1 LARPLHK
8 YLGKEPAMQ
17 RISKILV
24 PVDFSDRST
33 GAVRYARNLACHYHA
48 EVILL
53 HVLPSIPYEM
63 GTFEF
68 GGVVMAESFADRAP
82 QARQLLDEFL
92 ANELTGMKVAR
103 IVAEGD
109 PAVKIVEY
117 AHAAKVDLIVM
128 PTHGYG
134 PFRRF
139 LLGSVTAKVLHDA
152 DCAVLTSVHLDQGGE
167 VEAIKPGKIIC
178 SVDLGPQSSKIL
190 RWASQM
196 AEEFRAEL
204 VVVHAM
210 PLGESHFEEMF
221 DPEWRTTVEERIRER
236 VSELVAGMHTAAVVI
251 EAGSPAEVVAATA
264 ERLDAQLTV
273 IGRSEAG
280 GMFGRLRTNA
290 YAIIRQ
296 SPCPVVSV

>member
-1 LARPLHK
+1 MLEL
-8 YLGKEPAMQ
+8 
-17 RISKILV
+17 SKILV

-33 GAVRYARNLACHYHA
+33 GAVRYARNLACHLHS
-48 EVILL
+48 ELILL
-53 HVLPSIPYEM
+53 HVLPAIPYAM
-63 GTFEF
+63 GAFEF
-68 GGVVMAESFADRAP
+68 GGVVTGESFAERMP
-82 QARQLLDEFL
+82 EARQQLDEYL
-92 ANELTGMKVAR
+92 ASELIGMKVSR
-103 IVAEGD
+103 IVVEGD

-117 AHAAKVDLIVM
+117 AHEAPVDLIVM

-152 DCAVLTSVHLDQGGE
+152 DCPVLTSVHLEQGGE
-167 VEAIKPGKIIC
+167 LEGIKPARIIC
-178 SVDLGPQSSKIL
+178 SVDLGPQSAKAL
-190 RWASQM
+190 EWADRL
-196 AEEFRAEL
+196 AEAFHAGL
-204 VVVHAM
+204 VVVHAT

-236 VSELVAGMHTAAVVI
+236 LTELVAGIHTAAVVI
-251 EAGSPAEVVAATA
+251 EAGNPAEVVAATA
-264 ERLDAQLTV
+264 ERFDTQLAV
-273 IGRSEAG
+273 IGRSDAD